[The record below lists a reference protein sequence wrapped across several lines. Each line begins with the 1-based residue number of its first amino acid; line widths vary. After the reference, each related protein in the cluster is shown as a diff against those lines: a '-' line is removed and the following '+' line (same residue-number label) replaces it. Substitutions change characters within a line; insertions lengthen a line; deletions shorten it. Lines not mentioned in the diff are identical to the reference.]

1 MSISSSPQIVTLGV
15 LSDVQGPLA
24 VPPARVVAGCSGN
37 AGAPTD
43 SGQAG
48 LGVPGES
55 ASSPDPEVR
64 HAAGVRA
71 EGQWM
76 FFTSLVESQ
85 QVLPDL
91 RTLIQSDRGMADL
104 FHVYV
109 TSTVPDW
116 PADAQPRPARRT
128 HSARWS

>member
-24 VPPARVVAGCSGN
+24 VPPARVAADCSGN

-64 HAAGVRA
+64 HAAGVRV

-76 FFTSLVESQ
+76 FFASLVDGVSHDGAGPAI
-85 QVLPDL
+85 LPGHL
-91 RTLIQSDRGMADL
+91 PS
-104 FHVYV
+104 
-109 TSTVPDW
+109 
-116 PADAQPRPARRT
+116 ARR
-128 HSARWS
+128 